1 MKDIVFGIAML
12 IAGIFC
18 AVVGLEHE
26 LMFYVGGFFAAIGIV
41 VVLVAEFGG
50 GLVHNPDDEFNQI
63 RPPRRAAFLRVDGAI
78 FKWYT

>member
-26 LMFYVGGFFAAIGIV
+26 LMFYVGGFFAAVGIV

-50 GLVHNPDDEFNQI
+50 GLVHNPDDE
-63 RPPRRAAFLRVDGAI
+63 VDD
-78 FKWYT
+78 KVETHTN